1 MRFLSCLP
9 RAAALAIVLLAG
21 TAGPPSRAQD
31 SRPAQDNQAAQDSQ
45 AAGDSGEAAESRSEA
60 DSLFGRT
67 ATALE
72 AGNVSPRTLEQ
83 LRAQLVEVR
92 DSNGAIAARGNLRAS
107 ILDEQLKA
115 LGPPLADGGKEAE
128 EIAARRQQL
137 TDAIAEANAPVRR
150 ANETHAQAA
159 FLIRQVDGQLRS
171 MQFDRLLERSP
182 TPLLPTTWSSGL
194 HDVRQFWQ
202 RLRRDLASELERP
215 SVSMKLNR
223 TVPLAIGLALFGIL
237 FLTVLQHPI
246 SRALKR
252 FCNRPA
258 EGVKA
263 LVLALVY
270 NASFIVLPTIGALA
284 LIAVFPVLDIYPNA
298 VRTGLLA
305 VPAMAFFVIIANW
318 LGHTLFAPGQSRW
331 RLLDLGDRD
340 ARLGLRLCQ
349 GLGVFIALQVVVE
362 ASRTD
367 NAFGPAAVSVLSVP
381 PIVLAAVLL
390 WVLAGIIRSK
400 QDGTVRSEVS
410 DPDGEEVEEASVKP
424 QESGFLLFLSL
435 LMKTSAVLAV
445 CVTLAGYVELARI
458 AIIPV
463 IMTVAQLGVG
473 FLLYHLVLALFRT
486 ALGRGEDV
494 PPPVLLSIVL
504 ITILV
509 LVFAPLIALSWGA
522 RGTDIIEVWRL
533 LTGGVQF
540 GDVRLS
546 LESFVVLV
554 IVFALGL
561 GITRWLQN
569 LLKVTVLPQTR
580 MDTGARNAVVT
591 GTGYV
596 GLTLASLIAVS
607 TAGLNL
613 SSLAVVAGALSVGIG
628 FGLQTVV
635 SNFVSGIILLIERPI
650 KEGDWIEVSGESGY
664 VRKIS
669 VRSTRIETFD
679 RHDVI
684 IPNSDLIA
692 GTVKNMTLSSKS
704 GRLILPVGVAYGS
717 DLEKVKAILLDA
729 ARAHPTIARY
739 PFPVVLFTGLG
750 DSALNF
756 ELRCYLKDI
765 HNILTTKSDLYL
777 TVYNELGK
785 AGVEIPFPQR
795 DLHLKDIDRLV
806 DALERRGGKGQ
817 QEAPADTPRDS

>member
-1 MRFLSCLP
+1 MSFLSCLL
-9 RAAALAIVLLAG
+9 RAVALATVLLASASG
-21 TAGPPSRAQD
+21 LPASAQD
-31 SRPAQDNQAAQDSQ
+31 RQ
-45 AAGDSGEAAESRSEA
+45 GVAESPAGS
-60 DSLFGRT
+60 DDLFERT

-83 LRAQLVEVR
+83 LRGQLVDVR
-92 DSNGAIAARGNLRAS
+92 NSNASVISRGNLRAG
-107 ILDEQLKA
+107 ILKEQLNA
-115 LGPPLADGGKEAE
+115 LGPPPDDGGKEAE
-128 EIAARRQQL
+128 EVAARRLEL
-137 TDAIAEANAPVRR
+137 TNALAEANAPVRK
-150 ANETHAQAA
+150 ASEIHAQAA
-159 FLIRQVDGQLRS
+159 FLIRQVDNQLRS
-171 MQFDRLLERSP
+171 LQFDRLFERYPS
-182 TPLLPTTWSSGL
+182 PLLPSSWTASFQDL
-194 HDVRQFWQ
+194 QQFVQ
-202 RLRRDLASELERP
+202 RFRRDLASELERP
-215 SVSMKLNR
+215 SVSMKLNQ
-223 TVPLAIGLALFGIL
+223 TLPPAAGLALFGIL
-237 FLTVLQHPI
+237 FLTVLQPRI

-258 EGVKA
+258 EGAKA
-263 LVLALVY
+263 LLLALLY

-284 LIAVFPVLDIYPNA
+284 LIAVFPILDIYPNA
-298 VRTGLLA
+298 IRTSLLGI
-305 VPAMAFFVIIANW
+305 PAMVLFIIVANW

-331 RLLDLGDRD
+331 RLLDLGDRE

-362 ASRTD
+362 ASRRD

-381 PIVLAAVLL
+381 LIVLAAVLL
-390 WVLAGIIRSK
+390 WALAGIIRSRE
-400 QDGTVRSEVS
+400 DRSEGTEVTEV
-410 DPDGEEVEEASVKP
+410 DGEEVEEASVKP

-445 CVTLAGYVELARI
+445 CVTLAGYVELARV

-463 IMTVAQLGVG
+463 IMTIAQLGFG
-473 FLLYHLVLALFRT
+473 FLLYHLVLVIFRT
-486 ALGRGEDV
+486 ATGRSEDE
-494 PPPVLLSIVL
+494 PPPIFLSIGL
-504 ITILV
+504 ITLLI

-533 LTGGVQF
+533 LSGGVQL

-546 LESFVVLV
+546 LEAFVVLV
-554 IVFALGL
+554 IVFALGF

-569 LLKVTVLPQTR
+569 LLRVTVLPQTR
-580 MDTGARNAVVT
+580 MDAGARNAVVT

-596 GLTLASLIAVS
+596 GLTLAGLIAVS

-650 KEGDWIEVSGESGY
+650 KEGDWIEVSGQSGY

-717 DLEKVKAILLDA
+717 DLEKVKSILFDA
-729 ARAHPTIARY
+729 ARAHSTIARY
-739 PFPVVLFTGLG
+739 PVPVVLFMGLG
-750 DSALNF
+750 DSSLNF

-765 HNILTTKSDLYL
+765 GNILTTKSDLYL

-795 DLHLKDIDRLV
+795 DLHFKDIDRLV
-806 DALERRGGKGQ
+806 EALERRGGAAPPS
-817 QEAPADTPRDS
+817 EAPRES